1 MTILAITNLFPNV
14 REPNRGIFNL
24 QQLEARKAH
33 GEVRVIAPVPWQPWA
48 HGLYRPAPYDAVW
61 NGIQATYPFYFFTP
75 RVGRAAYAFWMYE
88 SIRGTVKR
96 VIREFRADV
105 ILGTWAYPDAVAVAT
120 LAGRAGIPW
129 VAKVHGS
136 DINQYSAAPSLRAQ
150 IRWALRQASCTFA
163 VSRPLKERLVEIGVP
178 AEQVRVQHNGI
189 NVQRF
194 RPLDKLTARQRT
206 GLPRD
211 RRVVVY
217 VSNLKVSKGA
227 ADLVEAARCMTG
239 GTDCVPLVALV
250 GDGPAR
256 GLLEETIARHS
267 LGDRVRLIGARPHD
281 EIPDWIAAADALCL
295 PSHQEG
301 CPNVVLE
308 ALACGR
314 PVVASRVGAVPEF
327 VDESCGAVVS
337 PREPEQLAAALKT
350 VVSRDWD
357 PAALRERVLPLSW
370 EENASALA
378 SELQR
383 AIRERWESQAE
394 RTTPIDTP
402 RNRRQDEQVTKTT

>member
-1 MTILAITNLFPNV
+1 MRVLAITNLFPNV
-14 REPNRGIFNL
+14 REPNRGVFNL
-24 QQLEARKAH
+24 QQLEALKEH

-48 HGLYRPAPYDAVW
+48 YGLYRPAPYDAVW

-75 RVGRAAYAFWMYE
+75 RVGRVAYAFWMYE

-96 VIREFRADV
+96 VIREFRPDV
-105 ILGTWAYPDAVAVAT
+105 ILGTWAYPDAVAVAA

-150 IRWALRQASCTFA
+150 IRRALRQASCTFA

-178 AEQVRVQHNGI
+178 AEKVRVQHNGI

-194 RPLDKLTARQRT
+194 RPLDKLMARQRT
-206 GLPRD
+206 GLARD

-217 VSNLKVSKGA
+217 VGNLKVSKGA

-239 GTDCVPLVALV
+239 GSEAAPLVALV

-267 LGDRVRLIGARPHD
+267 LGEHVRLIGARPHD
-281 EIPDWIAAADALCL
+281 EIPDWIAAADTLCL

-337 PREPEQLAAALKT
+337 PQEPEQLAAALKT
-350 VVSRDWD
+350 VVAREWD

-370 EENASALA
+370 EENARVLA
-378 SELQR
+378 GELER
-383 AIRERWESQAE
+383 AIRERKSPVA
-394 RTTPIDTP
+394 TAVS
-402 RNRRQDEQVTKTT
+402 RRQDGQIAET